1 MSAYFL
7 PTEQG
12 ITLLL
17 VYLSANH
24 VPIATTTFITST
36 PQEIDLLLNPPYML
50 TQSLDALLDP
60 NQRQRKR
67 DKDSTTPP
75 RPKNSWIIFRKD
87 FESLLR
93 ALYPDECY
101 SIQTISKLAG
111 EIWKDLPDVVKQ
123 YFDVLAK
130 LARQRHKD
138 AYPNYTYKPR
148 QRRQARRA
156 NWLFKE
162 VNKDKIMK

>member
-12 ITLLL
+12 ITLFL
-17 VYLSANH
+17 VYLSANGFP
-24 VPIATTTFITST
+24 VVTATSITST
-36 PQEIDLLLNPPYML
+36 PCEIDLLLNPPYRL
-50 TQSLDALLDP
+50 THSLDALLDP
-60 NQRQRKR
+60 NLRQRNKR
-67 DKDSTTPP
+67 DTTPP
-75 RPKNSWIIFRKD
+75 RPKNAFIIFRKD
-87 FESLLR
+87 FEGLFR

-101 SIQTISKLAG
+101 SIQTISKIAG
-111 EIWKDLPDVVKQ
+111 EIWTSLPDVVKQ

-130 LARQRHKD
+130 LARQRHRD
-138 AYPNYTYKPR
+138 AYPDYAYKPK
-148 QRRQARRA
+148 QRRRDRRD